1 MDAALCRIA
10 LHTGDLDSADAWYR
24 EKAPRDPMHLNVMKR
39 YQYLTQAQV
48 ELADGTPEAALL
60 TLAPL
65 GPYCE
70 SCCRYI
76 DGIHVDVLTALA
88 LYRMRREGWQ
98 EKLTRAMT
106 TAAEFGF
113 IRSLSVYGA
122 AILPLLGELPW
133 PVSDRWY
140 KRLLAEVRLQNANDP
155 LFLQP
160 RLGKNDVLTT
170 TEKQILRLICADK
183 SNAEIAQMMD
193 IKLTT
198 VKTHV
203 SHILEKLDVN
213 RRSEAKTAARRL
225 KLIPED
231 V

>member
-70 SCCRYI
+70 NCCRYI
-76 DGIHVDVLTALA
+76 DGIHVDALTALA

-98 EKLTRAMT
+98 EKLTVNTPMR
-106 TAAEFGF
+106 
-113 IRSLSVYGA
+113 LS
-122 AILPLLGELPW
+122 
-133 PVSDRWY
+133 
-140 KRLLAEVRLQNANDP
+140 
-155 LFLQP
+155 
-160 RLGKNDVLTT
+160 
-170 TEKQILRLICADK
+170 
-183 SNAEIAQMMD
+183 
-193 IKLTT
+193 
-198 VKTHV
+198 
-203 SHILEKLDVN
+203 
-213 RRSEAKTAARRL
+213 
-225 KLIPED
+225 
-231 V
+231 